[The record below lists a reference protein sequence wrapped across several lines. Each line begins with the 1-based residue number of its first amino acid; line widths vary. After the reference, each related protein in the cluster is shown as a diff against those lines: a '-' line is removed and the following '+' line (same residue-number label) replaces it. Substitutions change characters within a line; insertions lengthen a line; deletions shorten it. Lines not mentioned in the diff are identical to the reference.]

1 MEEVGSVRMKNSPET
16 TQVLIVLS
24 DNGVE
29 EIPFQS
35 NHEKSENNVNYMEVN
50 IYCFIFQLS
59 LYSYL
64 AFESTLGQKLS
75 RAESFARKKSREIED
90 IKFRE

>member
-1 MEEVGSVRMKNSPET
+1 MEEVGSARMKNGPET

-35 NHEKSENNVNYMEVN
+35 NQEKSENNVNHIQVN
-50 IYCFIFQLS
+50 IYFPFFNFFCI
-59 LYSYL
+59 L
-64 AFESTLGQKLS
+64 A
-75 RAESFARKKSREIED
+75 
-90 IKFRE
+90 